1 MEINLW
7 TWFQQIFS
15 KLYNN
20 MSQLQSKTPIEIES
34 MRQGGK
40 ILAETLIWLQEEKI
54 KPGISTHE
62 IDIYTREFF
71 DKKKVESVFLGY
83 HGFTGVICVSLNDAV
98 IHGVPNTNTIV
109 QEGDIVS
116 LDCGLRY
123 QGLVVDSAISFGMG
137 ELPEKSRLLLE
148 RTKKSLHKAIKA
160 VKAGATTGD
169 IGYAVESYINQF
181 GYGLVKDY
189 AGHGVGHSLHEE
201 PNIPNYGRLGTG
213 VKLISGLTIAIEP
226 MINIGSDDVFTDA
239 DDGWTV
245 YTDDGSLS
253 AHFEHTVLVTDNGA
267 EILTQL

>member
-1 MEINLW
+1 
-7 TWFQQIFS
+7 
-15 KLYNN
+15 

-54 KPGISTHE
+54 KLGISTHE

-71 DKKKVESVFLGY
+71 EKKKVESVFLGY
-83 HGFTGVICVSLNDAV
+83 HGFTGAICVSLNDAV
-98 IHGVPNTNTIV
+98 IHGVPNTNTIL

-137 ELPEKSRLLLE
+137 ELPEKSRLLIE

-181 GYGLVKDY
+181 GYGLVRDY
-189 AGHGVGHSLHEE
+189 GGHGVGHSLHEY
-201 PNIPNYGRLGTG
+201 PHVPNYGRPGTG

-226 MINIGSDDVFTDA
+226 MITLGSDDIFTDA
-239 DDGWTV
+239 DDEWTI

>member
-1 MEINLW
+1 
-7 TWFQQIFS
+7 
-15 KLYNN
+15 
-20 MSQLQSKTPIEIES
+20 MSQLHSKTPIEIES

-169 IGYAVESYINQF
+169 IGYTVESYINQF
-181 GYGLVKDY
+181 GYGLVRDY
-189 AGHGVGHSLHEE
+189 GGHGVGHSLHEY
-201 PNIPNYGRLGTG
+201 PHVPNYGRPGTG

-226 MINIGSDDVFTDA
+226 MITLGSDDIFTDA

>member
-1 MEINLW
+1 
-7 TWFQQIFS
+7 
-15 KLYNN
+15 
-20 MSQLQSKTPIEIES
+20 MSQLQPKTLIEIES

-40 ILAETLIWLQEEKI
+40 ILAETLIWLREEKV

-71 DKKKVESVFLGY
+71 DKKKVKPVFLGY

-98 IHGVPNTNTIV
+98 IHGVPNTTTIV

-116 LDCGLRY
+116 LDCGLRH
-123 QGLVVDSAISFGMG
+123 QGLVVDSAISFGIG
-137 ELPEKSRLLLE
+137 ELPEESRLLLE
-148 RTKKSLHKAIKA
+148 RTKKSLNKAIKA
-160 VKAGATTGD
+160 VRSGAKTGD

-181 GYGLVKDY
+181 GYGIVRDF
-189 AGHGVGHSLHEE
+189 AGHGVGHNLHEE
-201 PNIPNYGRLGTG
+201 PNIPNYGRQGIGAT
-213 VKLISGLTIAIEP
+213 LIPGLTIAIEP
-226 MINIGSDDVFTDA
+226 MVNIGSDDVFTDA